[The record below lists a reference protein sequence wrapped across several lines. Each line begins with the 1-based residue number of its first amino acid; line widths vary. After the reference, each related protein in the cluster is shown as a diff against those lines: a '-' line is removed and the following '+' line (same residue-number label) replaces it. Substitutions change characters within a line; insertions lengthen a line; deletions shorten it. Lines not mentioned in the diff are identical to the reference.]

1 MQNYVAATDLL
12 KNRVLLITGAS
23 AGIGRVAALTCA
35 AHGATVILLGRDN
48 DKLNAVYDEI
58 ISAGHPTPAILTLD
72 LSQASAASCREV
84 ADVIE
89 TTFGR
94 LDGILH
100 NAAVLGEI
108 TPLEMYDPDTW
119 DFVMNVNLRAPF
131 VLTQA
136 LLPLLKQSP
145 DASVVMTT
153 SSVGRRA
160 RAFWGAYAI
169 SKCGIEGLVQM
180 LSDELA
186 AISAIRVNAINP
198 GGTRTNM
205 RASAYPGEN
214 PQSVKAP
221 EELMPLYLYLLGPDS
236 AGISGQ
242 SFDAQPVRASTTG

>member
-1 MQNYVAATDLL
+1 MQNYVAAADLL
-12 KNRVLLITGAS
+12 KDRVLLITGAS

-58 ISAGHPTPAILTLD
+58 VAAGHPTPAILTLD
-72 LSQASAASCREV
+72 LSQASAVSCREV

-89 TTFGR
+89 STFGR

-214 PQSVKAP
+214 PQSVKTP

-236 AGISGQ
+236 TGITGQ
-242 SFDAQPVRASTTG
+242 SFDAQPARATT

>member
-1 MQNYVAATDLL
+1 MQNYVAAANLL
-12 KNRVLLITGAS
+12 NDRVLLITGAS
-23 AGIGRVAALTCA
+23 AGIGRVAALTSA

-48 DKLNAVYDEI
+48 DKLNVVYDEI
-58 ISAGHPTPAILTLD
+58 VAAGHPTPAILTLD
-72 LSQASAASCREV
+72 LSQANAVSCREV

-89 TTFGR
+89 STFGR

-214 PQSVKAP
+214 PETVRTP
-221 EELMPLYLYLLGPDS
+221 EELMPLYLYLLGADS
-236 AGISGQ
+236 TGITGQ
-242 SFDAQPVRASTTG
+242 SFDAQPVRASS

>member
-1 MQNYVAATDLL
+1 MQNYVAANDLL
-12 KNRVLLITGAS
+12 KDRVLLITGAS

-58 ISAGHPTPAILTLD
+58 VAAGHPTPAILTLD
-72 LSQASAASCREV
+72 LSQANATSCREV
-84 ADVIE
+84 AEVIE

-145 DASVVMTT
+145 DASIVMTS

-180 LSDELA
+180 LSDEVA
-186 AISAIRVNAINP
+186 AISAIRVNAVNP

-214 PQSVKAP
+214 PQTVKTP
-221 EELMPLYLYLLGPDS
+221 ETLMPLYLYLLGPDS
-236 AGISGQ
+236 QGITGQ
-242 SFDAQPVRASTTG
+242 SFDAQPVAS

>member
-1 MQNYVAATDLL
+1 MQNYVAAADLL
-12 KNRVLLITGAS
+12 KDRVLLITGAS

-48 DKLNAVYDEI
+48 DKLNTVYDEI
-58 ISAGHPTPAILTLD
+58 VAAGHPTPAILTLD
-72 LSQASAASCREV
+72 LSQASAVSCREV

-214 PQSVKAP
+214 PQTVKTP

-236 AGISGQ
+236 TGISGQ
-242 SFDAQPVRASTTG
+242 SFDAQPVRATS

>member
-1 MQNYVAATDLL
+1 MQNYVAAADLL
-12 KNRVLLITGAS
+12 KDRVLLITGAS

-58 ISAGHPTPAILTLD
+58 VAAGHPTPAILTLD
-72 LSQASAASCREV
+72 LSQASAVSCREV

-89 TTFGR
+89 STFGR

-214 PQSVKAP
+214 PQSVKTP

-236 AGISGQ
+236 TGITGQ
-242 SFDAQPVRASTTG
+242 PFDAQPARATT

>member
-1 MQNYVAATDLL
+1 MQNYVAAADLL
-12 KNRVLLITGAS
+12 KDRVLLITGAS

-58 ISAGHPTPAILTLD
+58 VAAGHPTPAILTLD
-72 LSQASAASCREV
+72 LSQASAVSCREV
-84 ADVIE
+84 AEVIE
-89 TTFGR
+89 STFGR

-198 GGTRTNM
+198 GGTRTSM

-214 PQSVKAP
+214 PHTVKTP

-236 AGISGQ
+236 TGITGQ
-242 SFDAQPVRASTTG
+242 SFDAQPVRAST

>member
-1 MQNYVAATDLL
+1 MQNYVAAADLL
-12 KNRVLLITGAS
+12 KDRVLLITGAS

-58 ISAGHPTPAILTLD
+58 VAAGHPTPAILTLD
-72 LSQASAASCREV
+72 LSQASAVSCREV
-84 ADVIE
+84 AEVIE

-214 PQSVKAP
+214 PQSVKTP

-236 AGISGQ
+236 TGLSGQ
-242 SFDAQPVRASTTG
+242 SFDAQPVRATS

>member
-12 KNRVLLITGAS
+12 NDRVLLITGAS

-58 ISAGHPTPAILTLD
+58 VAAGYPTPAILTLD
-72 LSQASAASCREV
+72 LSQASAVSCREV
-84 ADVIE
+84 AEVIE
-89 TTFGR
+89 STFGR

-160 RAFWGAYAI
+160 RAFWGAYAV

-214 PQSVKAP
+214 PQTVKTP

-236 AGISGQ
+236 TGISGQ
-242 SFDAQPVRASTTG
+242 SFDAQPVRQPA

>member
-1 MQNYVAATDLL
+1 MQNYVAAADLL
-12 KNRVLLITGAS
+12 NDRVLLITGAS

-58 ISAGHPTPAILTLD
+58 VAAGHPTPAILTLD
-72 LSQASAASCREV
+72 LSQANAVSCREV
-84 ADVIE
+84 ANVIE
-89 TTFGR
+89 STFGR

-205 RASAYPGEN
+205 RASAFPGEN
-214 PQSVKAP
+214 PETVRTP

-236 AGISGQ
+236 AGITGQ
-242 SFDAQPVRASTTG
+242 SFDAQPVRASS

>member
-1 MQNYVAATDLL
+1 MQNYVAAADLL
-12 KNRVLLITGAS
+12 KDRVLLITGAS

-35 AHGATVILLGRDN
+35 ARGATVILLGRDN

-58 ISAGHPTPAILTLD
+58 VAAGHPTPAILTLD
-72 LSQASAASCREV
+72 LSQASAVSCREV

-89 TTFGR
+89 STFGR

-214 PQSVKAP
+214 PQSVKTP

-236 AGISGQ
+236 TGITGQ
-242 SFDAQPVRASTTG
+242 SFDAQPARATT

>member
-1 MQNYVAATDLL
+1 MQNYVAAADLL
-12 KNRVLLITGAS
+12 INRVLLITGAS

-58 ISAGHPTPAILTLD
+58 VSAGHPTPAILTLD

-169 SKCGIEGLVQM
+169 SKCGVEGLVQM

-214 PQSVKAP
+214 PQTVKAP

-242 SFDAQPVRASTTG
+242 SFDAQPVRASTTE

>member
-1 MQNYVAATDLL
+1 MQNYVAAADLL
-12 KNRVLLITGAS
+12 KDRVLLITGAS

-48 DKLNAVYDEI
+48 DKLNAVYDEVVA
-58 ISAGHPTPAILTLD
+58 AGYPTPAILTLD
-72 LSQASAASCREV
+72 LSQASAVSCREV
-84 ADVIE
+84 AEVIE

-236 AGISGQ
+236 TGISGQ
-242 SFDAQPVRASTTG
+242 SFDAQPVRATAS

>member
-1 MQNYVAATDLL
+1 MQNYVAAADLL
-12 KNRVLLITGAS
+12 KDRVLLITGAS

-58 ISAGHPTPAILTLD
+58 VAAGYATPAILTLD
-72 LSQASAASCREV
+72 LSQASAVSCREV

-214 PQSVKAP
+214 PQSVKTP

-236 AGISGQ
+236 TGISGQ
-242 SFDAQPVRASTTG
+242 SFDAQPVRATAS

>member
-1 MQNYVAATDLL
+1 MQNYVAAADLL
-12 KNRVLLITGAS
+12 KDRVLLITGAS

-35 AHGATVILLGRDN
+35 ARGATVILLGRDN

-58 ISAGHPTPAILTLD
+58 VAAGHPTPAILTLD
-72 LSQASAASCREV
+72 LSQASAVSCREV

-89 TTFGR
+89 STFGR

-214 PQSVKAP
+214 PQTVKTP

-236 AGISGQ
+236 TGISGQ
-242 SFDAQPVRASTTG
+242 SFDAQPVRPPA

>member
-1 MQNYVAATDLL
+1 MQNYVAAADLL
-12 KNRVLLITGAS
+12 KDRVLLITGAS

-58 ISAGHPTPAILTLD
+58 VAAGHPTPAILTLD
-72 LSQASAASCREV
+72 LSQASAVGCREV

-89 TTFGR
+89 STFGR

-214 PQSVKAP
+214 PQTVKTP

-236 AGISGQ
+236 TGISGQ
-242 SFDAQPVRASTTG
+242 SFDAQPVRPPA

>member
-1 MQNYVAATDLL
+1 MQNYVAAADLL
-12 KNRVLLITGAS
+12 NDRVLLITGAS

-58 ISAGHPTPAILTLD
+58 VAAGHPTPAILTLD
-72 LSQASAASCREV
+72 LSQANAVSCCEV

-89 TTFGR
+89 STFGR

-205 RASAYPGEN
+205 RASAFPGEN
-214 PQSVKAP
+214 PETVRTP

-236 AGISGQ
+236 AGITGQ
-242 SFDAQPVRASTTG
+242 SFDAQPVRASS

>member
-1 MQNYVAATDLL
+1 MQNYVAAADLL
-12 KNRVLLITGAS
+12 NDRVLLITGAS

-58 ISAGHPTPAILTLD
+58 VAAGHPTPAILTLD
-72 LSQASAASCREV
+72 LSQANAVSCREV

-89 TTFGR
+89 STFGR

-108 TPLEMYDPDTW
+108 TPLDMYDPDTW

-214 PQSVKAP
+214 PETVKTP

-236 AGISGQ
+236 TGITGQ
-242 SFDAQPVRASTTG
+242 SFDAQPVRSNS

>member
-1 MQNYVAATDLL
+1 MQNYVAAADLL
-12 KNRVLLITGAS
+12 KDRVLLITGAS

-58 ISAGHPTPAILTLD
+58 VAAGHPTPAILTLD
-72 LSQASAASCREV
+72 LSQASAVSCREV
-84 ADVIE
+84 AEVIE

-214 PQSVKAP
+214 PQSVKTP

-236 AGISGQ
+236 TGISGQ
-242 SFDAQPVRASTTG
+242 SFDAQPVRATS

>member
-1 MQNYVAATDLL
+1 MQNYVAAADLL
-12 KNRVLLITGAS
+12 KDRVLLITGAS

-58 ISAGHPTPAILTLD
+58 VAAGHPTPAILTLD
-72 LSQASAASCREV
+72 LSQASAVSCREV

-89 TTFGR
+89 STFGR

-214 PQSVKAP
+214 PQSVKTP

-236 AGISGQ
+236 TGITGQ
-242 SFDAQPVRASTTG
+242 SFDAQPVRATT

>member
-1 MQNYVAATDLL
+1 MQNYVAAADLL
-12 KNRVLLITGAS
+12 KDRVLLITGAS

-35 AHGATVILLGRDN
+35 AHGATTILLGRDN

-58 ISAGHPTPAILTLD
+58 VAAGYPTPAILTLD
-72 LSQASAASCREV
+72 LSQASAVNCREV

-89 TTFGR
+89 STFGR

-214 PQSVKAP
+214 PQTVKTP

-236 AGISGQ
+236 TGISGQ
-242 SFDAQPVRASTTG
+242 SFDAQPVRAST

>member
-1 MQNYVAATDLL
+1 MQNYVAAADLL

-58 ISAGHPTPAILTLD
+58 VSAGHPTPAILTLD
-72 LSQASAASCREV
+72 LSQTSAASCREV

-145 DASVVMTT
+145 DASVVMTS

-169 SKCGIEGLVQM
+169 SKCGVEGLVQM

-242 SFDAQPVRASTTG
+242 SFDAQPVRSNTTG

>member
-1 MQNYVAATDLL
+1 MQNYVAAADLL
-12 KNRVLLITGAS
+12 KDRVLLITGAS

-35 AHGATVILLGRDN
+35 ARGATVILLGRDN

-58 ISAGHPTPAILTLD
+58 VAAGHPTPAILTLD
-72 LSQASAASCREV
+72 LSQASVVSCREV

-89 TTFGR
+89 STFGR

-214 PQSVKAP
+214 PQSVKTP

-236 AGISGQ
+236 TGITGQ
-242 SFDAQPVRASTTG
+242 SFDAQPARATT

>member
-1 MQNYVAATDLL
+1 MQNYVAAADLL
-12 KNRVLLITGAS
+12 KDRVLLITGAS

-58 ISAGHPTPAILTLD
+58 VEAGHPTPAILTLD
-72 LSQASAASCREV
+72 LSQASTASCREV
-84 ADVIE
+84 AEVIE
-89 TTFGR
+89 STFGR

-214 PQSVKAP
+214 PQTVKTP

-236 AGISGQ
+236 TGISGQ
-242 SFDAQPVRASTTG
+242 SFDAQPVRATT

>member
-1 MQNYVAATDLL
+1 MQNYVAAADLL
-12 KNRVLLITGAS
+12 NDRVLLITGAS

-58 ISAGHPTPAILTLD
+58 VAAGHPTPAILTLD
-72 LSQASAASCREV
+72 LSQANAVSCREV

-89 TTFGR
+89 STFGR

-205 RASAYPGEN
+205 RASAFPGEN
-214 PQSVKAP
+214 PETVRTP

-236 AGISGQ
+236 AGITGQ
-242 SFDAQPVRASTTG
+242 SFDAQPVRASS

>member
-1 MQNYVAATDLL
+1 MQNYVAAADLL
-12 KNRVLLITGAS
+12 NDRVLLITGAS

-58 ISAGHPTPAILTLD
+58 VAAGHPTPAILTLD
-72 LSQASAASCREV
+72 LSQANAVSCREV
-84 ADVIE
+84 ANVIE
-89 TTFGR
+89 STFGR

-214 PQSVKAP
+214 PETVKTP

-236 AGISGQ
+236 TGITGQ
-242 SFDAQPVRASTTG
+242 SFDAQPVRSNS

>member
-1 MQNYVAATDLL
+1 MQNYVAAADLL
-12 KNRVLLITGAS
+12 KDRVLLITGAS

-35 AHGATVILLGRDN
+35 VHGATVILLGRDN

-58 ISAGHPTPAILTLD
+58 VAAGHPTPAILTLD
-72 LSQASAASCREV
+72 LSQASAVSCREV
-84 ADVIE
+84 AEVIE

-100 NAAVLGEI
+100 NAAVLGDI

-214 PQSVKAP
+214 PQSVKTP

-236 AGISGQ
+236 TGISGQ
-242 SFDAQPVRASTTG
+242 SFDAQPVRATS

>member
-1 MQNYVAATDLL
+1 MQNYVAAADLL
-12 KNRVLLITGAS
+12 KDRVLLITGAS

-35 AHGATVILLGRDN
+35 AHGATTILLGRDN

-58 ISAGHPTPAILTLD
+58 IAAGYPTPAILTLD
-72 LSQASAASCREV
+72 LSQASAVSCREV

-214 PQSVKAP
+214 PQSVKTP

-236 AGISGQ
+236 TGISGQ
-242 SFDAQPVRASTTG
+242 SFDAQPVRASI

>member
-1 MQNYVAATDLL
+1 MQNYVAAADLL
-12 KNRVLLITGAS
+12 NDRVLLITGAS

-58 ISAGHPTPAILTLD
+58 VAAGHPTPAILTLD
-72 LSQASAASCREV
+72 LSQANAVSCREV
-84 ADVIE
+84 ANVIE
-89 TTFGR
+89 STFGR

-108 TPLEMYDPDTW
+108 TPLDMYDPDTW

-214 PQSVKAP
+214 PETVKTP

-236 AGISGQ
+236 TGITGQ
-242 SFDAQPVRASTTG
+242 SFDAQPVRSNS

>member
-1 MQNYVAATDLL
+1 MQNYVAAADLL
-12 KNRVLLITGAS
+12 KDRVLLITGAS

-58 ISAGHPTPAILTLD
+58 VAAGHPTPAILTLD
-72 LSQASAASCREV
+72 LSQASAVSCREV

-89 TTFGR
+89 STFGR

-214 PQSVKAP
+214 PQSVKTP

-236 AGISGQ
+236 AGITGQ
-242 SFDAQPVRASTTG
+242 SFDAQPARATT

>member
-1 MQNYVAATDLL
+1 MQNYVAAADLL

-58 ISAGHPTPAILTLD
+58 VSAGHPTPAILTLD

-145 DASVVMTT
+145 DASVVMTS

-169 SKCGIEGLVQM
+169 SKCGVEGLVQM
-180 LSDELA
+180 FSDELA

-198 GGTRTNM
+198 G
-205 RASAYPGEN
+205 
-214 PQSVKAP
+214 
-221 EELMPLYLYLLGPDS
+221 
-236 AGISGQ
+236 
-242 SFDAQPVRASTTG
+242 

>member
-1 MQNYVAATDLL
+1 MQNYVAAADLL
-12 KNRVLLITGAS
+12 NDRVLLITGAS

-58 ISAGHPTPAILTLD
+58 VAAGHPTPAILTLD
-72 LSQASAASCREV
+72 LSQANAVSCREV

-89 TTFGR
+89 STFGR

-214 PQSVKAP
+214 PETVKTP

-236 AGISGQ
+236 TGITGQ
-242 SFDAQPVRASTTG
+242 SFDAQPVRSNS